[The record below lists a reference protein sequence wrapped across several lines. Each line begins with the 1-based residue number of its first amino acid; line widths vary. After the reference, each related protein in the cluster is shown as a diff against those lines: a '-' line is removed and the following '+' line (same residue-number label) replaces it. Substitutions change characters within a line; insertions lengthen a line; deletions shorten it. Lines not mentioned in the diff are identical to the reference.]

1 MTKRPLF
8 WAGVFLTAALAG
20 VFLAGADDL
29 LLSRGR
35 TAPAPR
41 FEEGAGLTVAGQ
53 VASCDRMPD
62 NIRVFLN
69 HIRIISDN
77 NSEDSDNTNNFIHS
91 DNSVDQS
98 YQITFYT
105 EEQQI
110 LPGDFLLVAGECRN
124 FEAASNPGQFDAQEY
139 YTAKN
144 VLFTLKSPEILEKK
158 EGRVSWKRLLNVLKR
173 RLCESYAEILGDEQA
188 AALSAITL
196 GEKALL
202 EDDQKRLYQEGGISH
217 ILAISG
223 LHISLLGMGL
233 YHLLRKCFV
242 PLPAAAGFS
251 GLFLVSYIEMTGW
264 SASSRRAC
272 IMFFLWL
279 GAELLGRAF
288 DRLTALAFAA
298 VCLLV
303 TNPGLLKEAAFQLS
317 FLSLLSLL
325 LLASE
330 MASVLKIQSKAG
342 QALHSALAL
351 QAGMLPCTLY
361 FFYQIPPWS
370 MAVNFV
376 VIPLMPVIM
385 LSGLFGGLAGIF
397 SRQAGML
404 LAAPCHYL
412 LALIGQIC
420 RLEGMLPKSLLV
432 CGRPS
437 PVRIVLYYAV
447 LGAASLAAVILCHK
461 GEWMAEAFREH
472 WDGIRTSVI
481 LDEAGRL
488 RAALQTR
495 RIEREKKIR
504 DPERADQKK
513 RDLEICRFVEASVHR
528 EEKFHRAGFVSAARC
543 IWFAALPV
551 CFWLMQPSR
560 PPGLEVVCLDVG
572 QGDGSLLRMPDGE
585 VCMVDGGSTSERDLW
600 DYRISQALKYYGVG
614 EIDWWFVSHSD
625 KDHVSG
631 LQEYLEEY
639 EVNLAGENVHGIT
652 LKHLVLP
659 ISAGEDET
667 LEQLQRIA
675 QEKGIQVHAAQH
687 GDRIRG
693 RSGSGEDQ
701 RADGNISGESGR
713 RSDGGR
719 NDSEEFREAGSV
731 SGRDGTES
739 AGNKGWSLEC
749 LAPDA
754 ASMTGDVNQD
764 SLVLL
769 LRYGMFRM
777 LFTGDLE
784 GQGEKQLALSGQ
796 DLAADVLK
804 AGHHG
809 SKNASSELFLEQVK
823 PQLSVISRGIDNR
836 YGHPAAETL
845 ERLEKAGSRI
855 FDTALWGAAILRS
868 DGAEY
873 SLTGF
878 RTVGTGE
885 S

>member
-1 MTKRPLF
+1 MIKRPLF
-8 WAGVFLTAALAG
+8 WAGVCLTAALAG
-20 VFLAGADDL
+20 MFWAGAEHL
-29 LLSRGR
+29 LPRGR
-35 TAPAPR
+35 TGPVPR
-41 FEEGAGLTVAGQ
+41 PEEGTRLTVAGQ
-53 VASCDRMPD
+53 VASCDLMQESMR
-62 NIRVFLN
+62 IFLN
-69 HIRIISDN
+69 HIRIISDDSSSN
-77 NSEDSDNTNNFIHS
+77 SDNLIHSGDFTDS
-91 DNSVDQS
+91 DNSVEQS

-110 LPGDFLLVAGECRN
+110 MPGDFLLVAGKCQN
-124 FEAASNPGQFDAQEY
+124 FEAATNPGQFDAREY
-139 YTAKN
+139 YAAKN
-144 VLFTLKSPEILEKK
+144 VLFTLKSPEILERK
-158 EGRVSWKRLLNVLKR
+158 EGRVSWKRLLNILKR
-173 RLCESYAEILGDEQA
+173 RLCGSYMAILGEEQA

-196 GEKALL
+196 GEKSML
-202 EDDQKRLYQEGGISH
+202 ESGQKQLYQEGGISH

-233 YHLLRKCFV
+233 YRLLRRCFV
-242 PLPAAAGFS
+242 PLPAAAGIS
-251 GLFLVSYIEMTGW
+251 GVFLVSYIEMTGW

-279 GAELLGRAF
+279 GAELLGKAF

-298 VCLLV
+298 VCLLAAD
-303 TNPGLLKEAAFQLS
+303 PHLLKEAAFQLS

-325 LLASE
+325 LLASG
-330 MASVLKIQSKAG
+330 MASILKIQSKTG

-376 VIPLMPVIM
+376 VIPLMPLIM

-397 SRQAGML
+397 SRPAGML

-412 LALIGQIC
+412 LALTGQLC

-437 PVRIVLYYAV
+437 PIRIVLYYAV
-447 LGAASLAAVILCHK
+447 LGTAALAAVVLCHK
-461 GEWMAEAFREH
+461 GKWMAEAFREH
-472 WDGIRTSVI
+472 WDGIHASAISDKT
-481 LDEAGRL
+481 GRL
-488 RAALQTR
+488 KAALQTR
-495 RIEREKKIR
+495 RKEREKKIR
-504 DPERADQKK
+504 GPERADQKK
-513 RDLEICRFVEASVHR
+513 RDLEIRRFVEVSAHR
-528 EEKFHRAGFVSAARC
+528 KEKFRRAGFVSAARC

-551 CFWLMQPSR
+551 CFWLMQPVS
-560 PPGLEVVCLDVG
+560 PVHLEVACLDVG

-585 VCMVDGGSTSERDLW
+585 VCMVDGGSTSEQGLW
-600 DYRISQALKYYGVG
+600 NYRISQTLKYYGVR

-639 EVNLAGENVHGIT
+639 EVNLTGENVHGIT
-652 LKHLVLP
+652 LKNLVLP
-659 ISAGEDET
+659 VTAGEDET
-667 LEQLQRIA
+667 LMQLRRDA
-675 QEKGIQVHAAQH
+675 QEKGIQVHAAQR

-701 RADGNISGESGR
+701 RAEGNISEESGR
-713 RSDGGR
+713 RDGGR
-719 NDSEEFREAGSV
+719 NDSEEFGEAGSV
-731 SGRDGTES
+731 SGRDDAES

-855 FDTALWGAAILRS
+855 FDTALRGAAILRS
-868 DGAEY
+868 DGVKY
-873 SLTGF
+873 SLTGV
-878 RTVGTGE
+878 TVHPR
-885 S
+885 